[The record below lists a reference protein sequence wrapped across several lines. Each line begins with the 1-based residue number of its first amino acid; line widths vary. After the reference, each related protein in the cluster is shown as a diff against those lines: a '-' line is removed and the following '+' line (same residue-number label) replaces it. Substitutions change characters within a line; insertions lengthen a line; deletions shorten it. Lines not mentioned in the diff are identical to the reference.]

1 MKALLDGLAGL
12 IFDLFVQDTKVL
24 TRNNRELGIG
34 LAVVRDLV
42 EAHGGH
48 VVGRS
53 GGRGLGSEFAVTL
66 PLSRPREFAAGEGV
80 TG

>member
-1 MKALLDGLAGL
+1 MTITVSDNGIGITAAALPH

-24 TRNNRELGIG
+24 TRDNRELGIG

-42 EAHGGH
+42 EAH
-48 VVGRS
+48 

-66 PLSRPREFAAGEGV
+66 PLSRPREFAAGDGV